1 MENTQRIGTCPE
13 HVGTRLP
20 KYHRSIVENAMAS
33 GRYGTASEFLRECI
47 EVNGER
53 RGFAQEDDSSL
64 SPRARGTDISQ
75 GPANDQIC
83 SQGEKPC
90 QQA

>member
-1 MENTQRIGTCPE
+1 MDAYNCPE
-13 HVGTRLP
+13 KTTLNIP
-20 KYHRSIVENAMAS
+20 PYHRKIVNNAMRS
-33 GRYGTASEFLRECI
+33 GRYGNFSEFFRECI